1 MVYTTWYFI
10 KSESYMKGIV
20 NKEEGKENSV
30 LIVLIQST
38 HETRTLVLK
47 ELSETVSVSTKNRE

>member
-1 MVYTTWYFI
+1 
-10 KSESYMKGIV
+10 MKGIV
-20 NKEEGKENSV
+20 NKEEGKGNSV

-47 ELSETVSVSTKNRE
+47 ELSEPVSVSTKNRE